1 MFNRFY
7 IQVWNYFNLNRDIF
21 CLLNRVNIILPN
33 FCLKRSWMYRSDSF
47 FVGIIVTWIFDRY
60 VFMYY
65 SASI

>member
-7 IQVWNYFNLNRDIF
+7 ILVWNYFNLNRDIF
-21 CLLNRVNIILPN
+21 CLLNCVNIILPN
-33 FCLKRSWMYRSDSF
+33 FCLKRSWMYRLDSF